1 MKKLAPLFAL
11 PLALFVLCGEPAAA
25 QTMNSMNTPA
35 APAAK
40 KVPKETKIHGETIV
54 DPYFWMREKTSPEV
68 VSYLEAENAYA
79 DAYMKPTAALQEKLY
94 KEMLGR
100 IKQTDT
106 QVPYRENGYLYYT
119 RTVEGKQYPI
129 FARRKGSMDAPEEVT
144 LDVNELAVGHKYTG
158 IGAYAVSDDGNLLAY
173 SVDHDGHRDYKLHV
187 KDLRTGK
194 ELPDSL
200 GVVVYV
206 FWAPDSKTLFYGTED
221 AAKRPHKLW
230 RHAIGDAKE
239 KDALVA
245 EEKDELFRLYAGR
258 TRDGRY
264 VMVISDSSDT
274 SEVSYVQTSN

>member
-206 FWAPDSKTLFYGTED
+206 FWAPTVRRSST
-221 AAKRPHKLW
+221 AR
-230 RHAIGDAKE
+230 
-239 KDALVA
+239 
-245 EEKDELFRLYAGR
+245 R
-258 TRDGRY
+258 TRPSARTSCGGTPSATPRRRTR
-264 VMVISDSSDT
+264 SSPKRRT
-274 SEVSYVQTSN
+274 SFSASTRAARATAATSWSSPTARTRAR